1 VPLAIG
7 AVFSN
12 VNLRHDYRMRVAGF
26 VEKPNA
32 QAAARI
38 LREHGYEAELI
49 GVAGETSPSRHADL
63 PEPVL
68 NARWANAFLL
78 SNCDSEYFSTVVL
91 DNFGT
96 VLWDHRPG
104 RFHRLETESPFGS
117 RKRSR

>member
-1 VPLAIG
+1 MN
-7 AVFSN
+7 F
-12 VNLRHDYRMRVAGF
+12 RHDWHMRVAGF
-26 VEKPNA
+26 VDKPNA

-49 GVAGETSPSRHADL
+49 GVDGESSPSRLADL

-68 NARWANAFLL
+68 NARWANALLL
-78 SNCDSEYFSTVVL
+78 SNSDSEYFAKIVL

-117 RKRSR
+117 HRRAR